1 MRKETAVPIFDEAV
15 VFRSH
20 RELSPVLLCQ
30 GEGGGEGE
38 GELLVDIGLAVT
50 NVRHLRIATR
60 VL

>member
-30 GEGGGEGE
+30 GEGE

>member
-30 GEGGGEGE
+30 GEGEGE